1 MSTENPIQWG
11 RKAVSPGVRRPE
23 RQADQSPRVIIVEAY
38 TSTSPYLLAV
48 CMRTFC
54 NFLFSRSFCRQKSI
68 NVENDKPTAVAE
80 LLWLLDVGVDCV
92 LSVWIVSCRC
102 GLCPVGVDLSC
113 RRGLCPVGVDC
124 VLSVWIVSCRCGL
137 CPVGVDCVL
146 SVWTH
151 VLSVWIVSC
160 RRGLCPVGV
169 DCVLS
174 AWIVSYRCG
183 LVVSRC
189 GLVSYR
195 VYLCPVC
202 LYLCPTGVVFC
213 PVRLIDAEALQFVLQ
228 VEFITKGET

>member
-102 GLCPVGVDLSC
+102 GFILSAWIVSC
-113 RRGLCPVGVDC
+113 RCELCPVGVDC
-124 VLSVWIVSCRCGL
+124 
-137 CPVGVDCVL
+137 
-146 SVWTH
+146 

-169 DCVLS
+169 DSCPVGMDCVLS
-174 AWIVSYRCG
+174 AWIVSCRRG
-183 LVVSRC
+183 
-189 GLVSYR
+189 
-195 VYLCPVC
+195 LCPV
-202 LYLCPTGVVFC
+202 GVDCVLSMWTC
-213 PVRLIDAEALQFVLQ
+213 SLSVWACVLSCVPVSSVFVL
-228 VEFITKGET
+228 VPYWRGILSCPSDRC